1 MSPGGNFF
9 HKESLDV
16 LVCEREDVLQSD
28 RSPLHPRGTLP
39 DAPLCSIRGFEVS
52 EHLQRSK
59 KEALAK
65 RGKSVVRFKKAARL
79 SYAWETAQSLARSP
93 PLDLSSAGGRAR
105 PLTEIRRELVRTA
118 CQPLSRGFDPEEQ
131 RRTLQ
136 CGPTRHAA
144 FCPQFDGTS
153 HQPCG

>member
-1 MSPGGNFF
+1 MEFF

-28 RSPLHPRGTLP
+28 RSPLHPRGTSP
-39 DAPLCSIRGFEVS
+39 DTPLCSIRGFQVS
-52 EHLQRSK
+52 ETLQRSK
-59 KEALAK
+59 KEALGK
-65 RGKSVVRFKKAARL
+65 RGKSVVRFKNAARL
-79 SYAWETAQSLARSP
+79 SYVWEQHSLAGSP
-93 PLDLSSAGGRAR
+93 SLDLSSAGGRAR
-105 PLTEIRRELVRTA
+105 PLTELRRELVRPA

-144 FCPQFDGTS
+144 FCSQFDVTS
-153 HQPCG
+153 HQQ